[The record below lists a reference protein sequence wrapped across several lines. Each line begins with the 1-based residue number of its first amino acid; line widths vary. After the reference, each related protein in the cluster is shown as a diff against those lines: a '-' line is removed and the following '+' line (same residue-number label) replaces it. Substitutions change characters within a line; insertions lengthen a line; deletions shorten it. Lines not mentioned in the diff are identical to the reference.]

1 MELILGIGFVLL
13 SCYLLL
19 IKMEISRVADAIED
33 LNEICFDEILEQIG
47 E

>member
-1 MELILGIGFVLL
+1 MELFCCVCALVFSFHLWNITN
-13 SCYLLL
+13 
-19 IKMEISRVADAIED
+19 EISRVADAIED